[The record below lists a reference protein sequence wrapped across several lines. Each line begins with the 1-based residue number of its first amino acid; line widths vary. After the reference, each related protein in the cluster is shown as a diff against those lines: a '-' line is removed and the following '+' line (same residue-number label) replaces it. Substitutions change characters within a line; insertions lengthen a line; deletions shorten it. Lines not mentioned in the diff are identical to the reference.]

1 MKDNEQGGILKMNLY
16 LNKTIF
22 YDFYI
27 ENQPIQH
34 FTNFEFSINIDME
47 VNQQKLI
54 ENSPRRIFPVH
65 FIG

>member
-1 MKDNEQGGILKMNLY
+1 MNLY

-22 YDFYI
+22 YNFYI

-54 ENSPRRIFPVH
+54 ENSPRRIFSVH

>member
-1 MKDNEQGGILKMNLY
+1 MNLY

-27 ENQPIQH
+27 ESQPIQH

-54 ENSPRRIFPVH
+54 ENSPRRIFSVH